1 MILYK
6 KSGEFLGIGKEELSF
21 LGYEDLEEFKS
32 TYDDVADLFVNR
44 PGYIFKFKNF
54 SWIDYALHSGA
65 PKKSVILKLKTGNEV
80 ETAIKIKELFLNNPK
95 EDEDI
100 YYCVEFSNSML
111 QSNSMQTESFVQSNS
126 TSSFTSYENEENS
139 IQKIEHPKIKMS
151 SLEEDFEAKIENQ
164 DTFELKTDTPIIK
177 ETEIVTNIDIKDDFT
192 QDYVAEEPNYEEDF
206 LDEKL
211 PIKLKIESLPV
222 DEEFNLKE
230 NNEESISIDEE
241 PKIKIAEN
249 DKEDFPSKETPVIK
263 PKIESLPVD
272 DESTNIDKE
281 EIEEFDLLNCVEEV
295 GLDIALVSEI
305 ITDYIKKLDKRI
317 PKIRTAILEENKEQL
332 EEHIYNLKGIS
343 DNLHIHH
350 LSNKLVEILNSQSK
364 AAQTEKVEEFEKIV
378 TIFKGEFIWN
388 P

>member
-378 TIFKGEFIWN
+378 TIFKGEFI
-388 P
+388 

>member
-281 EIEEFDLLNCVEEV
+281 EIEEFDLLNCVEEI

-378 TIFKGEFIWN
+378 TIFKGEFI
-388 P
+388 

>member
-164 DTFELKTDTPIIK
+164 DTFELKTDTSIIK

-211 PIKLKIESLPV
+211 PIKL
-222 DEEFNLKE
+222 
-230 NNEESISIDEE
+230 
-241 PKIKIAEN
+241 
-249 DKEDFPSKETPVIK
+249 
-263 PKIESLPVD
+263 KIESLPVD

-378 TIFKGEFIWN
+378 TIFKGEFI
-388 P
+388 